1 MMFSRKSLGLEI
13 GRNGFRMALTEAGK
27 GKPVVSRWES
37 ADFPPE
43 TVRLSLREPNIVNP
57 AQFSATIREAWL
69 RMLTKEKRVSLTLPD
84 SIGRILLVDL
94 DTRFRNHQEG
104 MDVIRWKLK
113 KSLPFDIAQAH
124 LDFQVLAER
133 EDGSLSTLVSIIG
146 RDIISQYEQCL
157 EAAGLEPC
165 RIEFTAFSLY
175 RLFAE
180 RIELADNSGL
190 ALLHAGTLVLMLF
203 RDGVLDFFR
212 SKELTGAAIDAN
224 RLFREINSSFLV
236 YRERVPGQDVEELF
250 YMAPDDDV
258 SQFGAILAEATGV
271 EPKRLDFDRFVERG
285 ADAPGD
291 RKTLNLLAAS
301 IGAAARSL

>member
-1 MMFSRKSLGLEI
+1 MFSRKSLGLEI
-13 GRNGFRMALTEAGK
+13 GRNGFRMSLAAVGK
-27 GKPVVSRWES
+27 GKLVVTRWES
-37 ADFPPE
+37 NDFPPD
-43 TVRLSLREPNIVNP
+43 TVRLSIREPNIINP
-57 AQFSATIREAWL
+57 AAFSASIREAWL
-69 RMLTKEKRVSLTLPD
+69 RMLTKEKRITLTLPD
-84 SIGRILLVDL
+84 SIGRVLLVDL
-94 DTRFRNHQEG
+94 DTRFRNRQEG
-104 MDVIRWKLK
+104 IDVIRWKLK

-133 EDGSLSTLVSIIG
+133 DDGSLLTLVSIIG
-146 RDIISQYEQCL
+146 RDIICQYEQCL
-157 EAAGLEPC
+157 ETAGLEPY
-165 RIEFTAFSLY
+165 RIEFSAFSLY

-190 ALLHAGTLVLMLF
+190 ALFHAGTLILMLF

-212 SKELTGAAIDAN
+212 SKELAGAFIDAN

-250 YMAPDDDV
+250 FMAPDDDV
-258 SQFGAILAEATGV
+258 THFSAILAEATGV
-271 EPKRLDFDRFVERG
+271 EPKRLNVERFVDRG

-301 IGAAARSL
+301 IGAAARSF